1 MNSKGMFG
9 MGSYKFRKII
19 GMLSLGICF
28 SAPLFSGDAVA
39 QQQYA
44 SRERATVAR
53 AHMSRARTLLV
64 EALAEFEESK
74 KYARPDMLIDSEDW
88 RLRVISLTEQLNRVV
103 DPQPRVTREGAV
115 FRTPP
120 RFIKRQKEQLPEVA
134 DGAKSRSDVG
144 ERARLKQKQQ
154 ERAQFFNG
162 VDDPTKNAGDKK
174 GNLAKL
180 PAELQLP
187 DEPVLDSQSRNKGN
201 TGPAKQVQKDL
212 FTNELM
218 PEVEQKGPK
227 SKTIDSDSLVP
238 PAPTKSVPALD
249 TSKLKG
255 GDALPPTEEEME
267 EVISSNSKSIL
278 PGKED
283 RNIEKELEDA
293 EAAKKFRERQET
305 FKSPSSELDEGMDRE
320 VKSEPSIVDDEAL
333 VESNGSDVAVVE
345 EEVVPEEA
353 AKRLSEDEELA
364 KKLEDSIS
372 KSLSDRQ
379 KGR

>member
-1 MNSKGMFG
+1 
-9 MGSYKFRKII
+9 MGSYKFKKII
-19 GMLSLGICF
+19 GILSVGICLT
-28 SAPLFSGDAVA
+28 SPLFSTSVFAE
-39 QQQYA
+39 QQYA
-44 SRERATVAR
+44 SRERSTVAR

-120 RFIKRQKEQLPEVA
+120 RFIRRQKEQLPEVA
-134 DGAKSRSDVG
+134 DGAKSRSDLG

-162 VDDPTKNAGDKK
+162 AEDPTKNSADKK

-187 DEPVLDSQSRNKGN
+187 DEPVLDSKTQDKSKE
-201 TGPAKQVQKDL
+201 TDSSSVKKDL

-218 PEVEQKGPK
+218 PEVGKKE
-227 SKTIDSDSLVP
+227 SNSRIIDNDSLVP
-238 PAPTKSVPALD
+238 PASTKKEESILD
-249 TSKLKG
+249 TSRLKG
-255 GDALPPTEEEME
+255 GDALPPTEEEIE
-267 EVISSNSKSIL
+267 EIVVPKSKSNL
-278 PGKED
+278 PSKGDSIIED
-283 RNIEKELEDA
+283 VTKSDEMKLKDKGDSLKNTASELEEGIEKNI
-293 EAAKKFRERQET
+293 
-305 FKSPSSELDEGMDRE
+305 PE
-320 VKSEPSIVDDEAL
+320 VKSRPSIVDDEAL
-333 VESNGSDVAVVE
+333 IESNGSDVAEIE
-345 EEVVPEEA
+345 EDIVPEGA
-353 AKRLSEDEELA
+353 AKQLSEDEELA
-364 KKLEDSIS
+364 KRLEDSIS